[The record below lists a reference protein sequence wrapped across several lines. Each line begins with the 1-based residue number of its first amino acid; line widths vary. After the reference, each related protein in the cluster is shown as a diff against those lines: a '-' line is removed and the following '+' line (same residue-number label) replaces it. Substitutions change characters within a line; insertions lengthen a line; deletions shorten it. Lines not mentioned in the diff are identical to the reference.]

1 MNGKKKVWKIHWFSP
16 QLPWSR
22 RWATWKSSCP
32 RRRRRGCWRQRR
44 TASWRRR
51 SRSCWCSWRT
61 SAGTPT
67 NTRSRTRRWEWL
79 AWFVLTPNIFR
90 QMVGWKQCDG
100 SLMRL
105 RRRSPEKRLTGERS
119 GHYLIKF
126 SSFYIKSKRSA
137 HNFLCLGSARAGRLC
152 WVERGD
158 EQGNQQPEEQA
169 QVGVQS
175 GGGSNL
181 SLLVPI
187 KISSPNFSFFLLL
200 HIYCVC
206 CNRELADCENI
217 AFLTANADSTKK
229 SRYMGGVVLS
239 VWDWR
244 VCGSRCEYCDQ
255 YLPLCVWASL
265 GLFHCCLSPI
275 SKFLDC

>member
-1 MNGKKKVWKIHWFSP
+1 
-16 QLPWSR
+16 
-22 RWATWKSSCP
+22 
-32 RRRRRGCWRQRR
+32 
-44 TASWRRR
+44 
-51 SRSCWCSWRT
+51 
-61 SAGTPT
+61 
-67 NTRSRTRRWEWL
+67 
-79 AWFVLTPNIFR
+79 
-90 QMVGWKQCDG
+90 MVGWKQCDG

-126 SSFYIKSKRSA
+126 SSFHIESKRCA

-187 KISSPNFSFFLLL
+187 KISSPNFSFFLFL

-239 VWDWR
+239 VWDWC
-244 VCGSRCEYCDQ
+244 VCVSRCEYCDQ

-275 SKFLDC
+275 SQFWTVSWDRLTAWKQGRSTEWWINNGRRCLLQEYQISNIGSPEMWPLPVRSLRKQRLSAPKKLNWWSKSKTLRTSFLSRKFIPRNVLFMS